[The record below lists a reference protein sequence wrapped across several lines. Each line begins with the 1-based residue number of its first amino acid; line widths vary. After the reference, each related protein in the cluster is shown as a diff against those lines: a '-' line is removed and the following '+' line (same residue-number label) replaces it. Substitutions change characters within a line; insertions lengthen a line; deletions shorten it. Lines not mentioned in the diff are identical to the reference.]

1 MADIFVL
8 PGAQREDD
16 HRRKN
21 VIYLQQSR
29 VRGSYEGSMGEYFF
43 DNIDVLLS

>member
-21 VIYLQQSR
+21 VIYLQNSE
-29 VRGSYEGSMGEYFF
+29 YESQTGIIR
-43 DNIDVLLS
+43 DLLENPY